1 MAKKKRKKRSTAS
14 RRQQSQLARSR
25 KAPIASAKKRKT
37 AQVSFAEEYRYVF
50 SDLKRMGILAT
61 GMFALM
67 VVLAYIMR

>member
-1 MAKKKRKKRSTAS
+1 MAKKRKKRSRAS
-14 RRQQSQLARSR
+14 RGQQSQLAKSR
-25 KAPIASAKKRKT
+25 KAPVASAKKKGT

-50 SDLKRMGILAT
+50 SDLRRMGVLAA